1 MDTSLRVLPAGRGDS
16 SGARPPI
23 AKPQRPEY
31 EAAEVTM
38 NKAELAKRVVEVALR
53 RGEFKLRSGQTSNV
67 YFDKYQFEA
76 QPVLLREIARQLVA
90 LIPSDT
96 EVLAGLELGGVP
108 IATALALETGLPAA
122 FVRKERKT
130 YGTCLIA
137 EGAALRDKRVC
148 IVEDVITT
156 GGAVLD
162 SARELRGEGAQ
173 LDVVLSVIF
182 RGDPAQDQF
191 AAAGLRRVSLL
202 TLADLEPHMA

>member
-1 MDTSLRVLPAGRGDS
+1 MDKAG
-16 SGARPPI
+16 
-23 AKPQRPEY
+23 
-31 EAAEVTM
+31 
-38 NKAELAKRVVEVALR
+38 LAMRVVEVALR

-76 QPVLLREIARQLVA
+76 RPDLLREIARQLAHLVPA
-90 LIPSDT
+90 GT

-108 IATALALETGLPAA
+108 IATALSFETGLPVA

-137 EGAALRDKRVC
+137 EGASVRDKHVC

-162 SARELRGEGAQ
+162 SVRELRAEGAV
-173 LDVVLSVIF
+173 LDTVLSVIF
-182 RGDPAQDQF
+182 RGDPQKDYF
-191 AAAGLRRVSLL
+191 AAERLKRVSLL
-202 TLADLEPHMA
+202 SLADLEPYMG

>member
-1 MDTSLRVLPAGRGDS
+1 MDKS
-16 SGARPPI
+16 
-23 AKPQRPEY
+23 
-31 EAAEVTM
+31 
-38 NKAELAKRVVEVALR
+38 ELARRVVEVALK

-76 QPVLLREIARQLVA
+76 VPALLREIARHMVA
-90 LIPSDT
+90 LVPKDS

-108 IATALALETGLPAA
+108 IATALSFETGLPVA

-137 EGAALRDKRVC
+137 EGAALSGKRVC

-162 SARELRGEGAQ
+162 SAAELRREGAI
-173 LDVVLSVIF
+173 LSTVLSVIF
-182 RGDPAQDQF
+182 RGDPAKDQF
-191 AAAGLRRVSLL
+191 AEAGLSRVSLL
-202 TLADLEPHMA
+202 SLADLEPYMK

>member
-1 MDTSLRVLPAGRGDS
+1 MDKS
-16 SGARPPI
+16 
-23 AKPQRPEY
+23 
-31 EAAEVTM
+31 
-38 NKAELAKRVVEVALR
+38 ELARRVVEVALK

-76 QPVLLREIARQLVA
+76 VPELLREIARHMVGLV
-90 LIPSDT
+90 PKDS

-108 IATALALETGLPAA
+108 IATALSLETGLPVA

-137 EGAALRDKRVC
+137 EGAALANKRVC

-162 SARELRGEGAQ
+162 SAEELRREGAI
-173 LDVVLSVIF
+173 LGTVLSVIF
-182 RGDPAQDQF
+182 RGDPAKDAF
-191 AAAGLRRVSLL
+191 AAAGLSRVSLL
-202 TLADLEPHMA
+202 SLADLEPHMK

>member
-1 MDTSLRVLPAGRGDS
+1 MDKS
-16 SGARPPI
+16 
-23 AKPQRPEY
+23 
-31 EAAEVTM
+31 
-38 NKAELAKRVVEVALR
+38 ELARRVVEVALR

-76 QPVLLREIARQLVA
+76 VPELLREIARHMVA
-90 LIPSDT
+90 LVPQGT

-108 IATALALETGLPAA
+108 IATALSFETGLPVA

-137 EGAALRDKRVC
+137 EGAALAGKRVC

-162 SARELRGEGAQ
+162 SAQELRQEGAV
-173 LDVVLSVIF
+173 LDTVLSVIF
-182 RGDPAQDQF
+182 RGDPAKDTF
-191 AAAGLRRVSLL
+191 AAAALTRVSLL
-202 TLADLEPHMA
+202 SLADLEPYMK

>member
-1 MDTSLRVLPAGRGDS
+1 
-16 SGARPPI
+16 
-23 AKPQRPEY
+23 
-31 EAAEVTM
+31 M

-53 RGEFKLRSGQTSNV
+53 RGEFKLRSGQVSNV

-76 QPVLLREIARQLVA
+76 RPELLREIARQLVP
-90 LIPSDT
+90 LIPSNT

-137 EGAALRDKRVC
+137 EGAVLRDKRVC

-182 RGDPAQDQF
+182 RGDPQKDQF
-191 AAAGLRRVSLL
+191 ASEGLRRVSLL
-202 TLADLEPHMA
+202 TLADLEPHMG